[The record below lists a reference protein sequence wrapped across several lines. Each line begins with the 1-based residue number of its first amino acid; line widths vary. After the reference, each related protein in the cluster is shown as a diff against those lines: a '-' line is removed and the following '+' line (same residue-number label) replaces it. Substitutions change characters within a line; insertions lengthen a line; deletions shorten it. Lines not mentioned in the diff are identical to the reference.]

1 MESSNLLL
9 LEIIRCFLSA
19 ALDQFSLDAG
29 SMTTSMEC
37 FGISRKTGC
46 WPCPSVTSET
56 LKITGKCTTSNFV
69 RIHTHRNALLKKEQR
84 LPIIYLCGNP
94 LPWWNSFESKYNGMV
109 EDIIIAKSQTTP
121 TSCLFNFPLQFRVR
135 AT

>member
-9 LEIIRCFLSA
+9 LEIIRCFLFA

-56 LKITGKCTTSNFV
+56 LKITGKCTTSDFV
-69 RIHTHRNALLKKEQR
+69 RIHTHRNALLNKER
-84 LPIIYLCGNP
+84 TME
-94 LPWWNSFESKYNGMV
+94 WWKILKSKEHYIGKNCELLQEFMFPHHTAWLETNV
-109 EDIIIAKSQTTP
+109 V
-121 TSCLFNFPLQFRVR
+121 FN
-135 AT
+135 